1 MSQYS
6 QDFLGQRMIPSI
18 YRRIIIGII
27 QLCTNLEINA
37 KTGGF
42 ILTNTQNIGSL
53 LGAAQAHHSQDMR
66 KMKYA
71 RSSNILQNMSG
82 DV

>member
-1 MSQYS
+1 
-6 QDFLGQRMIPSI
+6 MIPSV
-18 YRRIIIGII
+18 YWHIIPGII

-42 ILTNTQNIGSL
+42 ILTNTQNIGTL
-53 LGAAQAHHSQDMR
+53 LGAVQAHHSQHIQ

-71 RSSNILQNMSG
+71 
-82 DV
+82 